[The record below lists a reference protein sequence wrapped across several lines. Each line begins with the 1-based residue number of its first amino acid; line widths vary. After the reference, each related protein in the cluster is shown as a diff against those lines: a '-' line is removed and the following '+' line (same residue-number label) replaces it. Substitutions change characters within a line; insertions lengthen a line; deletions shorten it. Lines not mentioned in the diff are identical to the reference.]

1 MLAVKKLIE
10 INKVEAVIGIW
21 PSSVGLAAMPITNA
35 AGLITMN
42 TCGAPEMLTENKR
55 GLAWMFQASN
65 AVFGR
70 AFAEVARQRGF
81 KRPAVMAFN
90 NSTFVGQA
98 NYFRDAWKQGGG
110 DVSAF
115 VIYEPNQTTY
125 RTELNKVLATKPDVI
140 SLSAYRPDATIILK
154 EWFQTGQDCKFIM
167 PGWTANEDLVKA
179 LGKEATE
186 GIISISNVAAHEHAA
201 YKQFAAEFRKR
212 TKREPDIFA
221 SQSYDMVIT
230 LALAIEAA
238 GGTADVAAI
247 NGRIRDVTGKS
258 GAEKVS
264 GFAQGQAL
272 LRAGKPVD
280 YDGASSRLSSA
291 RTVKPCRLRRLRHP
305 RRQAGAQGS
314 HCRQGLSQASRGYKM
329 DAITVINAAIN
340 GVVIGMLLALPA
352 LAITLVFG
360 IARFPNAA
368 SGDYMTLGA
377 YTAVFTQAAAGG
389 SILAGG
395 LAAIAAT
402 TAVSLFF
409 YAWCSGRS
417 SRARTCR
424 A

>member
-1 MLAVKKLIE
+1 MFTPQGTFMTQPIQLSRRGFIAASAALAACAAAPSLVRAQSAQPFRLGALNSITGVGGPYGPAMLEAIKIAIDEVNAAGGAAGRKIQLYAEDDQTKPDAAVLAVKKLIE
-10 INKVEAVIGIW
+10 INKVEAVVGIW

-42 TCGAPEMLTENKR
+42 TCGAPEMLTENKQ

-98 NYFRDAWKQGGG
+98 NYFRDAWQEKGGQ
-110 DVSAF
+110 VSAF
-115 VIYEPNQTTY
+115 TIYEPNQTTY
-125 RTELNKVLATKPDVI
+125 RTELTKVLASKPDVI

-186 GIISISNVAAHEHAA
+186 GIISISNVAAHEHQA
-201 YKQFAAEFRKR
+201 YKHFAAEFRKR

-238 GGTADVAAI
+238 GATADVAAI
-247 NGRIRDVTGKS
+247 NGKIRAVTAQG
-258 GAEKVS
+258 GGEKVS

-280 YDGASSRLSSA
+280 YDGASSRLDFGKQGE
-291 RTVKPCRLRRLRHP
+291 TVPDFGVFDIRDGKLVLNEVI
-305 RRQAGAQGS
+305 AG
-314 HCRQGLSQASRGYKM
+314 K
-329 DAITVINAAIN
+329 V
-340 GVVIGMLLALPA
+340 
-352 LAITLVFG
+352 
-360 IARFPNAA
+360 
-368 SGDYMTLGA
+368 
-377 YTAVFTQAAAGG
+377 
-389 SILAGG
+389 
-395 LAAIAAT
+395 
-402 TAVSLFF
+402 
-409 YAWCSGRS
+409 
-417 SRARTCR
+417 
-424 A
+424 

>member
-1 MLAVKKLIE
+1 MTQPTHLSRRGFIAASAALAACGAIPSLARAQSAQPFRLGALNSITGVGGPYGPAMLEAIKIAIDEVNTAGGAAGRRIQLYAEDDQTKPDAAVLAVKKLIE
-10 INKVEAVIGIW
+10 INKVEAVVGIW

-42 TCGAPEMLTENKR
+42 TCGAPEMLTENKN

-98 NYFRDAWKQGGG
+98 NYFRDAWQEKGGK
-110 DVSAF
+110 VSAF
-115 VIYEPNQTTY
+115 TVYEPNQTTY
-125 RTELNKVLATKPDVI
+125 RTELTKVLASKPDVI

-186 GIISISNVAAHEHAA
+186 GIISISNVAAHEHEA
-201 YKQFAAEFRKR
+201 YKHFAAEFRKR

-238 GGTADVAAI
+238 GATADVAAV
-247 NGRIRDVTGKS
+247 NGKIRAVTAQG
-258 GAEKVS
+258 GGEKVS

-272 LRAGKPVD
+272 LRAGKAVD
-280 YDGASSRLSSA
+280 YDGASSRLDFGKQGE
-291 RTVKPCRLRRLRHP
+291 TVPDFGVFDIRDGKLVLKEVI
-305 RRQAGAQGS
+305 AGQ
-314 HCRQGLSQASRGYKM
+314 
-329 DAITVINAAIN
+329 V
-340 GVVIGMLLALPA
+340 
-352 LAITLVFG
+352 
-360 IARFPNAA
+360 
-368 SGDYMTLGA
+368 
-377 YTAVFTQAAAGG
+377 
-389 SILAGG
+389 
-395 LAAIAAT
+395 
-402 TAVSLFF
+402 
-409 YAWCSGRS
+409 
-417 SRARTCR
+417 
-424 A
+424 

>member
-1 MLAVKKLIE
+1 MTQPTHLSRRGFIAASAALAACGAIPSLARAQSAQPFRLGALNSITGVGGPYGPAMLEAIKIAIDEVNVAGGAAGRKIQLYAEDDQTKPDAAVLAVKKLIE
-10 INKVEAVIGIW
+10 INKVEAVVGIW

-42 TCGAPEMLTENKR
+42 TCGAPEMLTENKN

-98 NYFRDAWKQGGG
+98 NYFRDAWQEKGGK
-110 DVSAF
+110 VSAF
-115 VIYEPNQTTY
+115 TVYEPNQTTY
-125 RTELNKVLATKPDVI
+125 RTELTKVLASKPDVI

-186 GIISISNVAAHEHAA
+186 GIISISNVAAHEHEA
-201 YKQFAAEFRKR
+201 YKHFAAEFRKR

-238 GGTADVAAI
+238 GATADVAAV
-247 NGRIRDVTGKS
+247 NGKIRAVTAQG
-258 GAEKVS
+258 GGEKVS

-272 LRAGKPVD
+272 LRAGKAVD
-280 YDGASSRLSSA
+280 YDGASSRLDFGKQGE
-291 RTVKPCRLRRLRHP
+291 TVPDFGVFDIRDGKLVLKEVI
-305 RRQAGAQGS
+305 AGQ
-314 HCRQGLSQASRGYKM
+314 
-329 DAITVINAAIN
+329 V
-340 GVVIGMLLALPA
+340 
-352 LAITLVFG
+352 
-360 IARFPNAA
+360 
-368 SGDYMTLGA
+368 
-377 YTAVFTQAAAGG
+377 
-389 SILAGG
+389 
-395 LAAIAAT
+395 
-402 TAVSLFF
+402 
-409 YAWCSGRS
+409 
-417 SRARTCR
+417 
-424 A
+424 

>member
-1 MLAVKKLIE
+1 MTQPIHLSRRDFLAAGAALAASGAMPGLAWAQAPAASPFRLGALNSITGVGGPYGPAMLEAIKIAIAEVNAAGGAAGRQIQLYAEDDQTKPDAAVLAVKKLIE
-10 INKVEAVIGIW
+10 INKVEAVVGIW

-42 TCGAPEMLTENKR
+42 TCGAPEMLTENKQ

-98 NYFRDAWKQGGG
+98 NYFRDAWREKGG

-115 VIYEPNQTTY
+115 TVYEPNQTTY
-125 RTELNKVLATKPDVI
+125 RTELNKVLASKPDVI

-186 GIISISNVAAHEHAA
+186 GIISISNVAAHEHQA
-201 YKQFAAEFRKR
+201 YKRFAAEFRKR

-238 GGTADVAAI
+238 GAKADVAAI
-247 NGRIRDVTGKS
+247 NGKIRAVTAEG
-258 GAEKVS
+258 GGEKVS
-264 GFAQGQAL
+264 DFAQGQAL

-280 YDGASSRLSSA
+280 YDGASSRLDFGKQGE
-291 RTVKPCRLRRLRHP
+291 TVPDFGVFDIRDGKLVLNEVI
-305 RRQAGAQGS
+305 AG
-314 HCRQGLSQASRGYKM
+314 K
-329 DAITVINAAIN
+329 V
-340 GVVIGMLLALPA
+340 
-352 LAITLVFG
+352 
-360 IARFPNAA
+360 
-368 SGDYMTLGA
+368 
-377 YTAVFTQAAAGG
+377 
-389 SILAGG
+389 
-395 LAAIAAT
+395 
-402 TAVSLFF
+402 
-409 YAWCSGRS
+409 
-417 SRARTCR
+417 
-424 A
+424 